1 VADDATIH
9 NATLAEMFD
18 RLADLLEIGDADPC

>member
-1 VADDATIH
+1 VADVAMIH
-9 NATLAEMFD
+9 NATLAEMFG